1 MKNLISRQ
9 ASKLRQGEIRAFFNK
24 AKDYDNVISLGIG
37 EPDFTTPSLVIE
49 SACKALC
56 NGKTHYTANEGDLTA
71 RKAISDYLKL
81 FDLSYNP
88 SGEIIITMGGMGALS
103 TALFTILDPGDEV
116 LIQDPQWLNYVSQVN
131 FMQGIPVR
139 IPVYESEAFSLK
151 AESIE
156 KALNKNSK
164 VLMINSPNNPTG
176 ALIANKDLA
185 EIADLAIKNDLLV
198 ISDEVYSEL
207 IYDGLQYRSI
217 ASFPGMKD
225 RSIVINSLSKSFAM
239 TGWRIGYAAGP
250 SEIISKMTILQ
261 ENLVACAPA
270 AAQAAL
276 IDAFS
281 HREEIEPMRNEYRE
295 RRDLIVDLIN
305 HIPGLSC
312 LKPQGAFYVFVN
324 ISKLNVSSREFAER
338 LLKEYQ
344 VVVVPGSAFGDSGEG
359 FIRLSYA
366 TKREDLLEAADRMRR
381 FTQQLI
387 EGGS

>member
-56 NGKTHYTANEGDLTA
+56 EGKTHYTANEGDLTA

-156 KALNKNSK
+156 KALTKNSK

-225 RSIVINSLSKSFAM
+225 HSIVINSLSKSFAM

-305 HIPGLSC
+305 NIPGLSC

-381 FTQQLI
+381 FTRQLI

>member
-56 NGKTHYTANEGDLTA
+56 KGKTHYTANEGDLTA

-305 HIPGLSC
+305 NIPGLSC

-366 TKREDLLEAADRMRR
+366 TKREDVLEAADRMRR

>member
-56 NGKTHYTANEGDLTA
+56 EGKTHYTANEGDLTA

-156 KALNKNSK
+156 KALTKNSK

-225 RSIVINSLSKSFAM
+225 HSIVINSLSKSFAM

-295 RRDLIVDLIN
+295 RRDLIVDLVN
-305 HIPGLSC
+305 NIPGLSC

-381 FTQQLI
+381 FTRQLI